1 MVMSHAQVSTTIV
14 GAGSQCAYLLVEGL
28 EAACLRRRAALAAAA
43 ATAAAAALA
52 AVMSRDVISGRDA
65 IPLSP
70 RRRQLRP
77 PWLGVGLGL
86 G

>member
-1 MVMSHAQVSTTIV
+1 MRASRRYHYDCYYSYYQYY
-14 GAGSQCAYLLVEGL
+14 YLLVERL
-28 EAACLRRRAALAAAA
+28 EATRLRRRAALASSSSS
-43 ATAAAAALA
+43 AAAAALA